1 MTPCTEAKLKSSQTV
16 IGEGSTVY
24 HIAVSLTP
32 GDTEDGE
39 IALLYPASEDH
50 VSGPSDLV
58 QSEPSD
64 LTTLNSLLGQ
74 NTYMYMYIYTLY

>member
-1 MTPCTEAKLKSSQTV
+1 MTPCTEAKHESSQTV

-24 HIAVSLTP
+24 HIAVLLTP

-50 VSGPSDLV
+50 VSGPD

-64 LTTLNSLLGQ
+64 LTTSNSLLGQ
-74 NTYMYMYIYTLY
+74 NTYTYMYTYAQY

>member
-1 MTPCTEAKLKSSQTV
+1 MTPCTEAKHESSQTV
-16 IGEGSTVY
+16 TGEGSTVY

-50 VSGPSDLV
+50 VSGPD

-64 LTTLNSLLGQ
+64 LTTSNSLLGQ
-74 NTYMYMYIYTLY
+74 NTYTYMYTYTLY

>member
-1 MTPCTEAKLKSSQTV
+1 MTPCTEAKHESSQTV
-16 IGEGSTVY
+16 TGEGSTVY

-50 VSGPSDLV
+50 VLGPD

-64 LTTLNSLLGQ
+64 LTTSNSLLGQ
-74 NTYMYMYIYTLY
+74 NTYTYMYTYTLY

>member
-1 MTPCTEAKLKSSQTV
+1 MTPCTEAKHESSQTV
-16 IGEGSTVY
+16 IGEGSAVY

-32 GDTEDGE
+32 GDTEDSE
-39 IALLYPASEDH
+39 ITLLYPAGEDH
-50 VSGPSDLV
+50 VSGPD

-74 NTYMYMYIYTLY
+74 NIYTHIYIYTILM

>member
-1 MTPCTEAKLKSSQTV
+1 MTPCTEAKHESSQTV
-16 IGEGSTVY
+16 TGEGSTVY

-50 VSGPSDLV
+50 VSGPD

-64 LTTLNSLLGQ
+64 LTTSNSLGSK
-74 NTYMYMYIYTLY
+74 YIYVYVHIYTILM